1 MNSLSSAWP
10 VWCPQEVRISEP
22 SESTASTPA
31 TTEGVEE
38 EEPPHGVP
46 TLRPR
51 RVNCTPPAIEQFPNP
66 LLGPSF
72 RKHGGL
78 LFHILVCV
86 YSFVGLAIVCDDYF
100 VTSLD
105 RICEGNY
112 CVCRGSTRWTHNW
125 RIQHWNNKNEDTFIV
140 PQVKPQALSFIFFN
154 SLRLTSLFC

>member
-1 MNSLSSAWP
+1 MTC
-10 VWCPQEVRISEP
+10 VQCPQEVRLSEP

-31 TTEGVEE
+31 TTEGAEE

-105 RICEGNY
+105 RICEGEWAT
-112 CVCRGSTRWTHNW
+112 VLPS
-125 RIQHWNNKNEDTFIV
+125 
-140 PQVKPQALSFIFFN
+140 
-154 SLRLTSLFC
+154 